1 MYVLALCIF
10 QTNFKCM
17 NEWMNENIPE
27 IYIIDISFAED
38 LVFWACYILTEVVG
52 KLIALEIEIRILS

>member
-27 IYIIDISFAED
+27 IDIIDISFAWGSR
-38 LVFWACYILTEVVG
+38 L
-52 KLIALEIEIRILS
+52 LSMLYFDWGCPKIDCPWNWN